1 MYYLDYLN
9 KDARNSKKN
18 ANILTPEVFLSMFC
32 FNLHLCVFLLN
43 SSKNFKRHP
52 RKNLMFLI
60 QGSVEEKFFYVPPIF
75 SSDIK
80 GKKKVENMSQ
90 VSTMYRKEKKK

>member
-80 GKKKVENMSQ
+80 
-90 VSTMYRKEKKK
+90 EKKKWRMCPKYLQCTEKKKK